1 MQEKQAINVV
11 NSMTI
16 SKRNIVQR
24 EFEKHHR
31 ENFVSTWLI
40 DAVQKT
46 RKKNFSGISKLAN
59 KLIFFLG
66 CQPRLG
72 NRGLERI
79 KQ

>member
-24 EFEKHHR
+24 EFEKHRR

-46 RKKNFSGISKLAN
+46 RKKISMEFPSWPTSS
-59 KLIFFLG
+59 FFF
-66 CQPRLG
+66 
-72 NRGLERI
+72 
-79 KQ
+79 

>member
-11 NSMTI
+11 NSMII

-40 DAVQKT
+40 DVVQKE
-46 RKKNFSGISKLAN
+46 KEKFQWNFQVGQQVH
-59 KLIFFLG
+59 FFFRGVNLG
-66 CQPRLG
+66 YAI
-72 NRGLERI
+72 EA
-79 KQ
+79 